1 MKKLFALLGITALT
15 LSVFAQSPQKMSY
28 QCVVRN
34 TSGALVTNKSVG
46 VRISI
51 LQGSASGTVVYQET
65 YNPNPQTNANGLL
78 TIEIGSGL
86 IISGSFS
93 SVNWSS
99 GPYFLKTETDPSGGT
114 TYTITGTSQLLS
126 VPYEHAIKRDNI
138 GSFD

>member
-93 SVNWSS
+93 SVNWYS

-126 VPYEHAIKRDNI
+126 VPYEHAIKRNNI